1 MIVKKKNQM
10 YTSKRSMVHGRG
22 YVDVLKGIGSYMFEN
37 KDLIAKPMMGAV
49 GNLAALALTQGGKS
63 IINRLAKEKE
73 LKPEAKQII
82 ADIMRPSANNII
94 GSGIKKF

>member
-1 MIVKKKNQM
+1 MIVKKKNRM
-10 YTSKRSMVHGRG
+10 YTSKRTMIHGQG

-82 ADIMRPSANNII
+82 ADIMRPSVNNII